1 MVDRYST
8 FKKLK
13 ILLKKAGEGMPF
25 FVIAGAVNAAIAVAL
40 GAFGAH
46 ALKGKL
52 SEHYLAVWET
62 AVQYQMFHA
71 IALLA
76 VGILMSPA
84 LLGSSTQL
92 SWAGYLLL
100 AGIIIFSG
108 SLYVLS
114 LSGIGVLGAIT
125 PFGGVAF
132 IIGWIM
138 LIVAV
143 VKFGK

>member
-1 MVDRYST
+1 
-8 FKKLK
+8 
-13 ILLKKAGEGMPF
+13 MPF
-25 FVIAGAVNAAIAVAL
+25 FIIVGAVNAAIAVGF

-46 ALKGKL
+46 ALKDRL

-76 VGILMSPA
+76 IGILSSSA
-84 LLGSSTQL
+84 LFGPSTQL
-92 SWAGYLLL
+92 SWAGYLIL
-100 AGIIIFSG
+100 AGIVIFSG

-125 PFGGVAF
+125 PIGGVAF
-132 IIGWIM
+132 IAGWIM
-138 LIVAV
+138 LIIAA
-143 VKFGK
+143 VKFGN